1 MSNIFTAEIT
11 KKNFIN
17 FVWPSVLMMVFI
29 AIYYGMDSVLV
40 ANMMGEGPLAA
51 LSIAYPIQG
60 IQWGMTIM
68 MASGS
73 SAIVAIKMGEGKMQE
88 ANEKFTGITVLS
100 AIMGVLLMVFMLV
113 FMDPMVNFLGATP
126 DLEGYVREFLI
137 IIAFGCPWAFVSI
150 MAEYYIRVDG
160 HPGYA
165 LFLYIV
171 GGIVHLVAA
180 IILMGPCDMGL
191 RGTAWANVAGLI
203 ASTVAGGAY
212 FVIYKTNLKFIKFK
226 YDWRFV
232 GHCFANGSSEMVTE
246 SAAGITTFF
255 FNMLTLKMA
264 GETGVAA
271 ISVVLNIHYL
281 CISVFLGYVMGVA
294 PLISY
299 FYGAKAYEKV
309 NQVIRYSRNFILAFS
324 VIAAIL
330 VLTVGHFIVMVY
342 ERPGT
347 ELYEMCTTG
356 VRFLCIPLL
365 LGGINVFASGF
376 FTAYGNGVISAIIS
390 ACRALIF
397 IIIGMYLLSWLL
409 GMTGIWLTLTFAE
422 VITLGVTFGMFRKYK
437 DVYHYKIF

>member
-1 MSNIFTAEIT
+1 MSNIFTEEIT

-73 SAIVAIKMGEGKMQE
+73 SAIVAIKMGEGNMKE
-88 ANEKFTGITVLS
+88 ANEKFTSIFVLS
-100 AIMGVLLMVFMLV
+100 TIMGVVFTVLMLV
-113 FMDPMVNFLGATP
+113 FMDPLVDFLGATP
-126 DLEGYVREFLI
+126 ALEGYVREFLI
-137 IIAFGCPWAFVSI
+137 IIAFGCPAAFISI
-150 MAEYYIRVDG
+150 MFEYYIRVDG

-171 GGIVHLVAA
+171 GGGVHLAA
-180 IILMGPCDMGL
+180 AVILMGPFDMGL
-191 RGTAWANVAGLI
+191 RGTAWANVIGLVASCIAG
-203 ASTVAGGAY
+203 AAY
-212 FVIYKTNLKFIKFK
+212 FVVCKTNLKFVKFRFE
-226 YDWRFV
+226 WRFV

-246 SAAGITTFF
+246 SSAGITTFF
-255 FNMLTLKMA
+255 FNMLTLKLA

-271 ISVVLNIHYL
+271 VSIVLNIHYL
-281 CISVFLGYVMGVA
+281 IISIFLGYVMGVA

-309 NQVIRYSRNFILAFS
+309 NTVIRYSKNFIVVVSVAAA
-324 VIAAIL
+324 VIALAL
-330 VLTVGHFIVMVY
+330 GHLIVMVY

-347 ELYEMCTTG
+347 ELYGMCVAG
-356 VRFLCIPLL
+356 VRFLSAALL

-376 FTAYGNGVISAIIS
+376 FTAYGNGLVSALISAS
-390 ACRALIF
+390 RALIM
-397 IIIGMYLLSWLL
+397 IIIGMYLLSWLF
-409 GMTGIWLTLTFAE
+409 GMTGVWLTLTFAE
-422 VITLGVTFGMFRKYK
+422 LMTLGLTFKMFDKQK
-437 DVYHYKIF
+437 DRYHYKIL

>member
-1 MSNIFTAEIT
+1 MSDIFNSEIT
-11 KKNFIN
+11 KKKFIQ

-73 SAIVAIKMGEGKMQE
+73 SAIVAIKMGEGNMQE
-88 ANEKFTGITVLS
+88 ANEKFTSITILS
-100 AIMGVLLMVFMLV
+100 AIIGIVFSVLMLV
-113 FMDPMVNFLGATP
+113 FMTPLVDFLGATP
-126 DLEGYVREFLI
+126 ALEGYVRDFLVI
-137 IIAFGCPWAFVSI
+137 TAFGCPWAFVSI

-171 GGIVHLVAA
+171 GGVVHLVVAV
-180 IILMGPCDMGL
+180 ILMGPCDMGL
-191 RGTAWANVAGLI
+191 KGTAWANVAGLV
-203 ASTVAGGAY
+203 ASTVAGAAY
-212 FVIYKTNLKFIKFK
+212 FVIYKTNLKFVKFK

-246 SAAGITTFF
+246 SSAGITTFF
-255 FNMLTLKMA
+255 FNMLTMKLA

-299 FYGAKAYEKV
+299 FYGAKKYDKV
-309 NQVIRYSRNFILAFS
+309 NQVIGYSKKFILTFS
-324 VIAAIL
+324 VIAAVL
-330 VLTVGHFIVMVY
+330 VLTVGQFIVMVY

-347 ELYEMCTTG
+347 ELYEMCVTG
-356 VRFLCIPLL
+356 VRFLCAALL

-376 FTAYGNGVISAIIS
+376 FTAYGNGVISAVIS

-397 IIIGMYLLSWLL
+397 IVIGMYLLSWIF

-422 VITLGVTFGMFRKYK
+422 VITLGVTSKMFSKYK
-437 DVYHYKIF
+437 DVYHYKII

>member
-73 SAIVAIKMGEGKMQE
+73 SAIVAIKMGEGNMQE
-88 ANEKFTGITVLS
+88 ANEKFTSITVLS
-100 AIMGVLLMVFMLV
+100 AIMGVLLMAFMLI
-113 FMDPMVNFLGATP
+113 FMDPMVDFLGATP
-126 DLEGYVREFLI
+126 SLEGYVKEFLI
-137 IIAFGCPWAFVSI
+137 IVAYGCPWAFLSI

-171 GGIVHLVAA
+171 GGVVHLVAA
-180 IILMGPCDMGL
+180 VILMGPCDMGL
-191 RGTAWANVAGLI
+191 RGTAWANVAGLV
-203 ASTVAGGAY
+203 ASTIAGAAY
-212 FVIYKTNLKFIKFK
+212 FVIYKTNLRFVKFK
-226 YDWRFV
+226 YEWRFV

-255 FNMLTLKMA
+255 FNMLTMKMA

-271 ISVVLNIHYL
+271 VSIVLNVHYL
-281 CISVFLGYVMGVA
+281 IISVFLGYVMGVA

-299 FYGAKAYEKV
+299 FYGAKAYDKV
-309 NQVIRYSRNFILAFS
+309 NQVIRYSLNFILVFS
-324 VIAAIL
+324 VAAAVIA
-330 VLTVGHFIVMVY
+330 LTLGHFIVMIY

-347 ELYEMCTTG
+347 ELYDLCIAG
-356 VRFLCIPLL
+356 VRFLAPALL
-365 LGGINVFASGF
+365 QGGINVFASGF

-390 ACRALIF
+390 ASRALIF
-397 IIIGMYLLSWLL
+397 VIIGMYLLSWMF
-409 GMTGIWLTLTFAE
+409 GMTGVWLTLTFAE
-422 VITLGVTFGMFRKYK
+422 VITLGLTFWMFGKFK
-437 DVYHYKIF
+437 DRYHYKIF